1 MNITQPHNSRITL
14 TQYIDRLNAETQKWL
29 DENPGSFAGMLTND
43 TEHWAGYNVHTA
55 EDLEKYL
62 LVVSVYEGTKDMWG
76 YKPNW
81 GDLMKKDT
89 EELLRMSKELD
100 MAATKPF
107 NN

>member
-1 MNITQPHNSRITL
+1 MNITLPHNSRITL

-29 DENPGSFAGMLTND
+29 DETPGSFAGMLTND
-43 TEHWAGYNVHTA
+43 VEHWARYNVHTA

-62 LVVSVYEGTKDMWG
+62 LVTSVYEGTKDVWG

-81 GDLMKKDT
+81 SDLMKKTT
-89 EELLRMSKELD
+89 EELLKLAKELD
-100 MAATKPF
+100 GAMVQQF